1 MQIRTADAQTNAQ
14 KLLYISIQH
23 AMTMSKRLYLLAGQQ
38 NGTTGEFEN
47 RSTQWGLRMG
57 LCRTRRCT
65 MTARVLQAFTL
76 SLICLL
82 AAPLPLLRAEEA
94 AQEIE
99 NSKFQAVGS
108 INANAVYI
116 RSGASE
122 NDYPTMKMDRGQQ
135 VTVVGIKSD
144 WLKIAPPEGSYCYVA
159 KAYVNKRGDGTMGR
173 VTNPLNVRVGST
185 LNAMKTKVAA
195 KLDVNDDVKILGE
208 QDEYFK
214 IAPPQSVF
222 LYVNKQFVELVKTVD
237 AKQNP
242 APAATQAPAP
252 IPTDEQ
258 PQPTPPPVAQ
268 APTLAPAPQPEAPT
282 APP

>member
-1 MQIRTADAQTNAQ
+1 MNMG
-14 KLLYISIQH
+14 KL
-23 AMTMSKRLYLLAGQQ
+23 LYLLAGQQ

-47 RSTQWGLRMG
+47 RSTQRGLRMG

-65 MTARVLQAFTL
+65 MTARILQAFTL
-76 SLICLL
+76 SLATLL
-82 AAPLPLLRAEEA
+82 AAPLPLLRAEEPTQ
-94 AQEIE
+94 QEVE
-99 NSKFQAVGS
+99 NSKYQALGS

-122 NDYPTMKMDRGQQ
+122 NDYPTMKLDRGQQ
-135 VTVVGIKSD
+135 ITVVGIMGE
-144 WLKIAPPEGSYCYVA
+144 WLKILPPDGSYCYVA

-237 AKQNP
+237 AKQAP
-242 APAATQAPAP
+242 APAPAPTPAP

-258 PQPTPPPVAQ
+258 QQTSVVQ
-268 APTLAPAPQPEAPT
+268 VPAPDTQA
-282 APP
+282 